1 MAEWTCGTA
10 DWLDADWCARARLPC
25 RSFDHQIHA
34 GRGCAPSAPHSKP
47 RRHGVDAVITARK
60 EHVAG
65 CDRSGDQQG
74 NAVVDRF
81 RGAIADHQPHTLSS
95 PARLAVID
103 RTKGSTE
110 SVGLGGASGITLD
123 TIAVRWSPTKIWA
136 SPIWICRTKDRTSSR
151 SSRDASLVQRSASF
165 ADRSSTARWVA
176 ASRPSGATA
185 SLTSTPDAKSARRR
199 RAPALRCRPP
209 ECTGLWD
216 ARSDCE

>member
-1 MAEWTCGTA
+1 MAEWTYGTA

-34 GRGCAPSAPHSKP
+34 RRGCAPSAPHAKP

-95 PARLAVID
+95 LAKACGD
-103 RTKGSTE
+103 RQDE
-110 SVGLGGASGITLD
+110 RFDRI
-123 TIAVRWSPTKIWA
+123 RW
-136 SPIWICRTKDRTSSR
+136 
-151 SSRDASLVQRSASF
+151 L
-165 ADRSSTARWVA
+165 
-176 ASRPSGATA
+176 
-185 SLTSTPDAKSARRR
+185 ARRVGHYAR
-199 RAPALRCRPP
+199 HDCGSI
-209 ECTGLWD
+209 ETFSD
-216 ARSDCE
+216 AESN